1 MGLFDSIQNL
11 IGGASDAVQ
20 GSLGDAVG
28 GITDNPIVQ
37 DLQDQATT
45 ITDGA
50 TDAVTSATE
59 QGQAAVEDI
68 TNNLGL

>member
-11 IGGASDAVQ
+11 LGGASDLAQ
-20 GSLGDAVG
+20 GSIGDVAG

-37 DLQDQATT
+37 DLQDQTT
-45 ITDGA
+45 ALTDGA
-50 TDAVTSATE
+50 AEAATSVNE
-59 QGQAAVEDI
+59 QGQAAVEDV